1 MLSWISKTNLSV
13 KFALAFLA
21 VGILPL
27 LTTGYISLNE
37 SSNSIKNLAFSQ
49 LESIRDIKKNQVSQ
63 YFHTLENQIV
73 TITEDRMVIE
83 AMVEFKQA
91 FHSFMREN
99 GIEQQDIGQ
108 LRNQLASYY
117 EEDFSKEFKDSN
129 NGRSPDVQAV
139 LNRLDQ
145 ETVALQYH
153 YIKANANPLGKKN
166 LLDIAS
172 DKSSYS
178 KLHEKFHPVMRS
190 YVEKFGYYDFF
201 LVDSDTGYIVYTDF
215 KELDFSTSLV
225 NGPYADTNLAEAF
238 KKANAAADKDV
249 VVIADLKQYFPSY
262 MAPAGFIASPIY
274 EGDKRIG
281 IGIFQFPIDSLNAIM
296 QERSGM
302 GQTGETYLVGPDYL
316 MRSDSYLDPQ
326 NHSLVASFTRPATGK
341 VETEASREAM
351 KGIKGNKIITNYNGN
366 SVLSAYTPI
375 KMGDTIWALIA
386 EIDEAEAFAPVG
398 HLKMLVGIVAIIGI
412 FAIFV
417 VAFLMSRAITGPI
430 GLGVAFA
437 KAMSEGDLM
446 QTLVVDRVDEL
457 GVLAGSLNTM
467 ANSMR
472 KMFRDISGGIETLSA
487 ASTELSAIS
496 TQMSFGAEQTKGK
509 STTVAAAVEEMSAN
523 MSNVAASSEQTSAN
537 VQMVAAAVEQMSATI
552 KEIAGNTERGR
563 SITEMAVKNAKIASE
578 RVEELG
584 RAASE
589 VGKVTESI
597 NEISEQTNLLALNA
611 SIEAARAGS
620 AGKGF
625 AIVADEIKELAKM
638 TAAATEDIR
647 GKIQGM
653 QSTTEK
659 TVLEIS
665 QIEQVIGQINDIV
678 STISASVEEQSVSTS
693 EIAANV
699 NQAAQGIQE
708 VNENV
713 AQSSVVADTIS
724 RDVIEVNES
733 AQEMANSSNHVDSKA
748 IDLSRLA
755 EQLHEMVRQFK
766 VHPVES
772 CPEAIVRIIP
782 HLPAREL

>member
-1 MLSWISKTNLSV
+1 MLSWITKMNLSV
-13 KFALAFLA
+13 KFVLAFLA

-27 LTTGYISLNE
+27 LITGYISLNE

-49 LESIRDIKKNQVSQ
+49 LESIREIKKNQVSQ
-63 YFHTLENQIV
+63 YFKTLENQV
-73 TITEDRMVIE
+73 GTITEDRMVIE
-83 AMVEFKQA
+83 AMVEFKRA
-91 FHSFMREN
+91 FHSFIEEN
-99 GIEQQDIGQ
+99 GIEPQDIGQ
-108 LRNQLASYY
+108 LRDQLASYY
-117 EEDFSKEFKDSN
+117 EEDFSKEFKNRN
-129 NGRSPDVQAV
+129 NGHRPDVQAI
-139 LNRLDQ
+139 LNRLDK
-145 ETVALQYH
+145 ESIALQYY

-166 LLDIAS
+166 LLDKAS
-172 DKSSYS
+172 DTSSYS
-178 KLHEKFHPVMRS
+178 RLHEQFHPVMRS

-201 LVDSDTGYIVYTDF
+201 LVDCDTGNIVYSDF
-215 KELDFSTSLV
+215 KELDFSTSLL

-238 KKANAAADKDV
+238 KRANAAANKDV

-262 MAPAGFIASPIY
+262 MAPAGFLASPIY
-274 EGDKRIG
+274 NGTTKIG

-326 NHSLVASFTRPATGK
+326 NHSLVASFTKPATGK

-351 KGIKGNKIITNYNGN
+351 EGIKGNKIITDYNGN
-366 SVLSAYTPI
+366 AVLSAYTPI
-375 KMGDTIWALIA
+375 KMGDTTWALIA

-398 HLKMLVGIVAIIGI
+398 HLRTLIAIVAIIGV
-412 FAIFV
+412 FAIIV

-430 GLGVAFA
+430 RKGVDFA

-472 KMFRDISGGIETLSA
+472 KMFRDITGGIETLSA

-496 TQMSFGAEQTKGK
+496 TQMSSGAEQTKEK

-563 SITEMAVKNAKIASE
+563 SITEMAVNNAKRASE

-589 VGKVTESI
+589 VGRVTESI

-611 SIEAARAGS
+611 TIEAARAGS

-625 AIVADEIKELAKM
+625 AIVAEEIKELAKM
-638 TAAATEDIR
+638 TAIATEDIR
-647 GKIQGM
+647 GKIEGM

-659 TVLEIS
+659 TVHEINL
-665 QIEQVIGQINDIV
+665 IEQVIGQINDIV

-693 EIAANV
+693 EIATNV

-713 AQSSVVADTIS
+713 AQSSVVAKSIT
-724 RDVIEVNES
+724 RDVAEVNES
-733 AQEMANSSNHVDSKA
+733 AQEMANSSNHVDGKA
-748 IDLSRLA
+748 VDLSRLA

-766 VHPVES
+766 VNPVES
-772 CPEAIVRIIP
+772 HPEAIGRILP
-782 HLPAREL
+782 HLQTG